1 MGKIALKKSNADL
14 DANNLSTLNNSQ
26 LSRWFEVVEV
36 ETEWGRQ
43 KETEW
48 GRQKV
53 CLSINFLHLLL
64 TEFLKLSVLVW
75 ELSRSSPRSYS
86 LHLGHPACFLDL
98 IGPAHH

>member
-36 ETEWGRQ
+36 
-43 KETEW
+43 ETEW